1 MVSQLRRRDASPS
14 LVLLVVCAGV
24 VLASLDLFIV
34 NVALPEMA
42 RDLDAP
48 LSSLSWVLNG
58 YAIAFASLLV
68 LFGRLAERR
77 SRELGFLV
85 GVLVFTLASAACG
98 LATSVEALV
107 AFRVVQGAGAALLTP
122 ASLSLVLA
130 TAPDERRH
138 SSVRAWTAVGGLA
151 AALGPVVGGL
161 LVAADWR
168 WVFLVNVPI
177 GLAAL
182 YVGWR
187 RLPHVPGHPVPRPDA
202 LGAGLLSAGVAGLTL
217 ALVRGED
224 WGWGSTATLATL
236 GISVALLSV
245 FVGHC
250 LRARNPLVEP
260 ALFRAGGFAGSSI
273 VMTLFSVSFGAMLLS
288 LVLWMQDVWGW
299 SALATGLAVAPGP
312 LMVPLFSFLVAG
324 RLIARFGPAPVVTA
338 GMTIFAAGPRL
349 VGGRRAGRAGLRR
362 HPPRR
367 DAPDGHRRRADAAD
381 AHGHGGGVAA
391 APGVRH
397 RIGRGQHAA
406 PGRPRARRGAARRA
420 ARHAGVERCGADG
433 VPDRL
438 ARARGDRARR
448 GRRRCRPA
456 SDEGG
461 GPRGGDPH
469 CGTGCTRHA
478 VATVTA

>member
-1 MVSQLRRRDASPS
+1 M
-14 LVLLVVCAGV
+14 

-42 RDLDAP
+42 HDLDAP

-68 LFGRLAERR
+68 VFGRLAERR
-77 SRELGFLV
+77 SRELSFLV

-98 LATSVEALV
+98 LATSVESLV

-236 GISVALLSV
+236 GIAVALL
-245 FVGHC
+245 
-250 LRARNPLVEP
+250 
-260 ALFRAGGFAGSSI
+260 
-273 VMTLFSVSFGAMLLS
+273 
-288 LVLWMQDVWGW
+288 
-299 SALATGLAVAPGP
+299 
-312 LMVPLFSFLVAG
+312 
-324 RLIARFGPAPVVTA
+324 
-338 GMTIFAAGPRL
+338 
-349 VGGRRAGRAGLRR
+349 
-362 HPPRR
+362 
-367 DAPDGHRRRADAAD
+367 
-381 AHGHGGGVAA
+381 
-391 APGVRH
+391 
-397 RIGRGQHAA
+397 
-406 PGRPRARRGAARRA
+406 
-420 ARHAGVERCGADG
+420 
-433 VPDRL
+433 
-438 ARARGDRARR
+438 
-448 GRRRCRPA
+448 
-456 SDEGG
+456 
-461 GPRGGDPH
+461 
-469 CGTGCTRHA
+469 
-478 VATVTA
+478 